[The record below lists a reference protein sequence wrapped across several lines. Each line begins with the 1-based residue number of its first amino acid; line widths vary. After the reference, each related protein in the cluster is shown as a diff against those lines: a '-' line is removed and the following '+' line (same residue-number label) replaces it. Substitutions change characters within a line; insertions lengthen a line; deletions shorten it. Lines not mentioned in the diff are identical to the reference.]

1 MRVNVSDAKSR
12 LSELL
17 RLIENGEAVTICR
30 RGVSVAEL
38 VPPRTKPR
46 PWPGMW
52 ADRLP
57 EGVDS
62 TPPPPTDL
70 ALWGADGQK

>member
-17 RLIENGEAVTICR
+17 RLIENGETVTICR
-30 RGVSVAEL
+30 RGVPVAEL
-38 VPPRTKPR
+38 VQPKIRPR
-46 PWPGMW
+46 PGAW

-57 EGVDS
+57 EGAEP